1 MKYRIFKR
9 EFYENGKRRSDWED
23 VGEIMEA
30 EKDMAAIYEWVVER
44 SPAVTCPE
52 NYGMGGAV
60 FSRNRCWVEMRDLNA
75 LPLHPERE
83 YFTMELTAKE
93 IELEKNYENSH

>member
-9 EFYENGKRRSDWED
+9 EFYENGKRRSGWEE

-30 EKDMAAIYEWVVER
+30 ESGTYAIHEWVAER

-52 NYGMGGAV
+52 SYGMGVAAY
-60 FSRNRCWVEMRDLNA
+60 SLNRCWVEMRDLNA
-75 LPLHPERE
+75 LPLHPEHE
-83 YFTMELTAKE
+83 HFTMELMAKK
-93 IELEKNYENSH
+93 LK

>member
-9 EFYENGKRRSDWED
+9 EFYENGKRRSGWED

-30 EKDMAAIYEWVVER
+30 EKDMVAIYEWVVER

-52 NYGMGGAV
+52 SYGMGGAT
-60 FSRNRCWVEMRDLNA
+60 FCRNRCWVEMRDLNA
-75 LPLHPERE
+75 LPLHPEHE
-83 YFTMELTAKE
+83 HFTMELMAKE
-93 IELEKNYENSH
+93 QPELENEL